1 MIQLENIFVLS
12 RDSVLTLLI
21 YDMMYTLI
29 IQKKKTENTSIPKN
43 ILLIESHEKKEDNA
57 FINIYC
63 KFE

>member
-29 IQKKKTENTSIPKN
+29 IQKKTENTSIPKN
-43 ILLIESHEKKEDNA
+43 ILLIESHEKK
-57 FINIYC
+57 
-63 KFE
+63 KTTHS